1 MFHTN
6 TLCRPGEYELL
17 FPVLVVQIGNDTAYK
32 ELPENGTVLMKF
44 DIPEVGSY
52 NIYVSVLYRSL
63 VDCLSIIG

>member
-1 MFHTN
+1 M
-6 TLCRPGEYELL
+6 CRPGEYELL